1 MKFKDIFDKAARQYL
16 TEQQA
21 DEMMAEDP
29 SVEQSQPT
37 EVLDTELPT
46 EETID
51 LNEEKYKALLLMVQK
66 ALIMAYKND
75 TDKRN
80 NLSDLEKKIET
91 EPKEAEKTLQSFLDS
106 TQSNF
111 PENSF

>member
-1 MKFKDIFDKAARQYL
+1 MSM
-16 TEQQA
+16 EQLYEYC
-21 DEMMAEDP
+21 DEIELDNVFNNANN
-29 SVEQSQPT
+29 SEQFWDDAS
-37 EVLDTELPT
+37 D
-46 EETID
+46 
-51 LNEEKYKALLLMVQK
+51 EEKYKALLLMVQK

>member
-29 SVEQSQPT
+29 AVQQPQQND
-37 EVLDTELPT
+37 VIDSELPT

-66 ALIMAYKND
+66 ALIMAYKDD

-80 NLSDLEKKIET
+80 SLSDLEKKIET
-91 EPKEAEKTLQSFLDS
+91 KPMEAEESLQSFLDS

-111 PENSF
+111 PKSSF